1 MKLVIAVIQQE
12 DSQEIMNE
20 LLQDGFKVTKLKG
33 VGGFLEEGNVVLMM
47 GVEDTHITK
56 VIKFFKKSCISRDR
70 YINAL
75 PFTPIE
81 GVPPLSFP
89 IKVSVGGAK
98 IFVINVDEFHVL

>member
-12 DSQEIMNE
+12 DSSDIMAE
-20 LLQDGFKVTKLKG
+20 LLQDGYKVTKLRG

-56 VIKFFKKSCISRDR
+56 VIQHFKKSCVSRDR
-70 YINAL
+70 YINTL
-75 PFTPIE
+75 PFTPLE
-81 GVPPLSFP
+81 GMPPLSFP
-89 IKVSVGGAK
+89 IKVNVGGAK